1 MSTDEFTGLSF
12 YFLNVSYFYLIAI
25 MSKNESRKD
34 LMREMSIVS
43 FGAFFIVSF
52 IVLVI
57 LSEGDALQLLD
68 GGDGVFVSPKKK
80 KV

>member
-1 MSTDEFTGLSF
+1 
-12 YFLNVSYFYLIAI
+12 
-25 MSKNESRKD
+25 
-34 LMREMSIVS
+34 MREMSIVS

-57 LSEGDALQLLD
+57 LSEGEAFQLLD
-68 GGDGVFVSPKKK
+68 GADGVFVSPKKK

>member
-1 MSTDEFTGLSF
+1 
-12 YFLNVSYFYLIAI
+12 